1 MDKRERGHRL
11 RGSRQPPSD
20 KGKGVRFAGIDI
32 AAEKHFVAVL
42 DDQRDVVVKPT
53 AFTEDATGHARLLEL
68 LGAPGDLLVAM
79 EATGHYWRNVYA
91 TLAAAGHTVALLN
104 PLRTSRFAGEDL
116 QRTKT
121 DAIDAL
127 GIARFAAEKRPA
139 PTRLPDDATQEL
151 RELVRLRDRLMQD
164 LGDRV
169 RQLHRAVDL
178 GFPEFTRYVRT
189 LDSELATAILHEHP
203 TAEAFLGLP
212 WKRLAKLCYDGRHK
226 VGEEIAKGLV
236 GAAKVSV
243 GRHHGPAYRVQVR
256 FACEDIALL
265 RRRLRELDGDIE
277 RTLGDHEVG
286 TLLTTIDGIGPTTA
300 ARLVAEFGDIAAFPN
315 AAALAAYVGCIP
327 GLRQSGKRHGTRAGL
342 TPYGSARLRTKLWM
356 PTLTAVRKNAWLRA
370 YYEGLRA
377 RGKLPKV
384 ALVAA
389 MRKLLVAVH
398 YVAKNRKPFVPIV
411 AEARA

>member
-1 MDKRERGHRL
+1 M
-11 RGSRQPPSD
+11 
-20 KGKGVRFAGIDI
+20 RFAGIDI

-42 DDQRDVVVKPT
+42 DDQREVVVKPT
-53 AFTEDATGHARLLEL
+53 AFTEDAAGHAKLLEL
-68 LGAPGDLLVAM
+68 LGPSGDLLVAM

-121 DAIDAL
+121 DAIDAV
-127 GIARFAAEKRPA
+127 GIARFAAEKRPVA
-139 PTRLPDDATQEL
+139 TRLPDSATQEL

-189 LDSELATAILHEHP
+189 LDSELATAILHEYP

-236 GAAKVSV
+236 EAAKVSV

-256 FACEDIALL
+256 FACEDIDLL
-265 RRRLRELDGDIE
+265 RRRLRELDADIE

-300 ARLVAEFGDIAAFPN
+300 ARLVAEFGDIAAFPD
-315 AAALAAYVGCIP
+315 AAALAAYVGCVP
-327 GLRQSGKRHGTRAGL
+327 GLRQSGKRLAMRAGL
-342 TPYGSARLRTKLWM
+342 TPHGSARLRTKLWM

-384 ALVAA
+384 ALVAS
-389 MRKLLVAVH
+389 MRKLLIAVH
-398 YVAKNRKPFVPIV
+398 YVAKNRKPFVPIL